1 MTVLPLSLVA
11 SLLLPRQSAAQQPPP
26 ESQAAPAGQTASPAA
41 AEPAIQTATGP
52 REASEE
58 IFVTGSRIRR
68 KDLTTPAP
76 VTVISK
82 EQVVASGKVSLG
94 DFLQSLPEQGN
105 ATNTSVNNGG
115 DGSTRIDLRG
125 LGTARTLVLLNG
137 HRVVP
142 GGTGA
147 NASVDLN
154 TIPTAMI
161 ERIEILKDGA
171 SAVYGSD
178 AIAGVVNII
187 TRKHFSG
194 AEATAFTGGATRG
207 GDGFVYDFSATV
219 GSSSERGNVLFGG
232 GYFKQQPV
240 WAGDRSFS
248 RTPVAFDAVKGIVIS
263 QGSGTVP
270 EGRIIVPT
278 KQIGLQNGNTVWN
291 NLIAANQTA
300 ASFIRCNP
308 ADTTIACDPSGWRE
322 YRGASLA
329 SDPIQPGDGYNF
341 QPDNYLLTPSQRIS
355 LFSTG
360 DVNMGSYARGYF
372 DASYVNYQ
380 QEQKLAAEPL
390 GTSGEKIVVSANNI
404 YNIFGRDF
412 TSMSRRL
419 NEFGNRSS
427 FRDFDTFRVIT
438 GINGTL
444 PEEAGPARGW
454 YWDASFN
461 YGRSVGSAVKN
472 GNLFRPALQAA
483 LGPSQVD
490 AANVPRCVTKVNLV
504 FDPKTVIPGCVPLNL
519 FGGPNT
525 ITQDQVAGLTF
536 TGNSRGINQLT
547 AVEFNTSGE
556 LFRLMSERPISLS
569 LGYNFSNYYGAN
581 TPDPVTV
588 AGLTT
593 GNKGAITKG
602 GYHVNEGYGEL
613 SVPIVSNVP
622 LAEMLEATAALRLFN
637 YDAFGSDKT
646 YKLGARWQ
654 IVRDLTVRG
663 TYSTAF
669 RVPSIGELFGGQS
682 DSFPPASDPCRLG
695 PDPITGLPRAP
706 PSCGAA
712 AGNGDTSTQ
721 LRARIGGQP
730 NLIPE
735 TAKIFTAG
743 IVIEPRWIK
752 NLTIT
757 ADYYNFRI
765 FDSITPIGVG
775 VILAACYPQTGVG
788 DQNYCNLVSRDANN
802 VISTILN
809 LTTNVGSD
817 KTDGV
822 DIAARYELPTE
833 YGRFGFIFDGTLL
846 HKFDRTL
853 GDGTV
858 IHARGTY
865 DLGSGLGGVYPSFKF
880 NAGVNWSMGGFS
892 AGVSTRYIGKF
903 KECADSTGLMNGAGG
918 LCYVNDSLARTVHPY
933 NTYDLF
939 LAYSLNTTVGKTSIS
954 AGMLN
959 VFDRDPPLV
968 YDGFLAATD
977 PTAYDVVG
985 RRVYARLQHRF

>member
-1 MTVLPLSLVA
+1 MAVLPLSLVA

-41 AEPAIQTATGP
+41 AEPATQTATGP

-105 ATNTSVNNGG
+105 ATNTSINNGG

-154 TIPTAMI
+154 TIPTAMVDH
-161 ERIEILKDGA
+161 IEILKDGA

-187 TRKHFSG
+187 TRKHFAG
-194 AEATAFTGGATRG
+194 AEATAYTGGATRG
-207 GDGFVYDFSATV
+207 DGFVYDVSATV

-232 GYFKQQPV
+232 GFFKQQPV
-240 WAGDRSFS
+240 WAGDRSFAAI
-248 RTPVAFDAVKGIVIS
+248 PVAFDAVAGKVIS
-263 QGSGTVP
+263 QGSGTIP

-278 KQIGLQNGNTVWN
+278 KQIGIQNGNSVWN
-291 NLIAANQTA
+291 SLVAAYPTA
-300 ASFIRCNP
+300 ASFMKCNP
-308 ADTTIACDPSGWRE
+308 ADTSVPCDPSGWRA
-322 YRGASLA
+322 YRGSSLA
-329 SDPIQPGDGYNF
+329 NDPVRPGDGYNF
-341 QPDNYLLTPSQRIS
+341 QPENYLLTPSQRIS

-360 DVNMGSYARGYF
+360 DVNMGSHARGYF

-390 GTSGEKIVVSANNI
+390 GTSGEGIVVAADNV
-404 YNIFGRDF
+404 YNPFGRSF

-419 NEFGNRSS
+419 SEFGNRSS
-427 FRDFDTFRVIT
+427 YRDFDTFRAVV
-438 GINGTL
+438 GIDGTL
-444 PEEAGPARGW
+444 PEEAGPLRSW
-454 YWDASFN
+454 IWDVSFN
-461 YGRSVGSAVKN
+461 HGRSLGSAVKN

-483 LGPSQVD
+483 LGPSQKD
-490 AANVPRCVTKVNLV
+490 AGGVARCVTKVNTT
-504 FDPKTVIPGCVPLNL
+504 FDPSTVIPGCVPLNL

-525 ITQDQVAGLTF
+525 ISQDQVAGLTF

-547 AVEFNTSGE
+547 VVQFNTSGE
-556 LFRLMSERPISLS
+556 LFRLFSERPVGLA
-569 LGYNFSNYYGAN
+569 LGYDFHNDYGAAI
-581 TPDPVTV
+581 PDPVTV

-593 GNKGAITKG
+593 GNKGLITKG
-602 GYHVNEGYGEL
+602 GYHVNEGFGEL
-613 SVPIVSNVP
+613 SVPLIGEVP
-622 LAEMLEATAALRLFN
+622 FVEKLELTAALRLFN
-637 YDAFGSDKT
+637 YSTFGTDKT
-646 YKLGARWQ
+646 YKFGALWQ
-654 IVRDLTVRG
+654 IVPDFTVRG

-669 RVPSIGELFGGQS
+669 RAPAIGELFGGQA
-682 DSFPPASDPCRLG
+682 DSFPPASDPCRNLA
-695 PDPITGLPRAP
+695 TAP

-721 LRARIGGQP
+721 LRSKVGGNP
-730 NLIPE
+730 DLRPE
-735 TAKIFTAG
+735 TAKVFTAG
-743 IVIEPRWIK
+743 IVLQPRWIR

-757 ADYYNFRI
+757 VDYYNFAVE
-765 FDSITPIGVG
+765 DSITQYGVG
-775 VILAACYPQTGVG
+775 VILAGCYPASGPG
-788 DQNYCNLVSRDANN
+788 DPKYCNLVQRDANQ
-802 VISTILN
+802 VISYVYNLN
-809 LTTNVGSD
+809 NNVGSD

-822 DIAARYELPTE
+822 DIAFKYAIPTE
-833 YGRFGFIFDGTLL
+833 YGRFGLVFDGNLL

-853 GDGTV
+853 ADGTV
-858 IHARGTY
+858 IKARGTY
-865 DLGSGLGGVYPSFKF
+865 DLGSGLGGVYPAFKF

-892 AGVSTRYIGKF
+892 AGVSTRFISKF

-918 LCYVNDSLARTVHPY
+918 LCYVNDSLSRTVHPY

-939 LAYSLNTTVGKTSIS
+939 LAYSLDSTLGKTSIS

-959 VFDRDPPLV
+959 VFDRDPAV
-968 YDGFLAATD
+968 IYDGFLAATD

-985 RRVYARLQHRF
+985 RRVYARIAHRF